1 MKQHTHVII
10 TGGGRGLGL
19 GMALRYLKRGCNLSI
34 LNRVMTP
41 ESTEQLDAAAQTG
54 QAQWQFHAIEISEF
68 EQVQAA
74 VQKAV
79 EQFGA
84 PELAIN
90 SAGVLINKAFA
101 DMLPGDFQRVI
112 NINLMGSHNFAAAVL
127 PYMQSGS
134 RLALVASVAGL
145 FGNYGYSAYGASKFG
160 VVGLANTLRY
170 EYEPL
175 GIHISCICPPE
186 VETAMVLQERKEGN
200 KVSLDMKALAGTLDT
215 DSACDQI
222 VADLDAG
229 KWIIIPGVNGKLT
242 AWAARY
248 IPAIFD
254 FAMIK
259 LIKRSMRKRGL
270 L

>member
-90 SAGVLINKAFA
+90 SAGVLINKA
-101 DMLPGDFQRVI
+101 DRKSTRL
-112 NINLMGSHNFAAAVL
+112 NSSHVRISYAVFCL
-127 PYMQSGS
+127 KKK
-134 RLALVASVAGL
+134 
-145 FGNYGYSAYGASKFG
+145 N
-160 VVGLANTLRY
+160 
-170 EYEPL
+170 
-175 GIHISCICPPE
+175 
-186 VETAMVLQERKEGN
+186 
-200 KVSLDMKALAGTLDT
+200 
-215 DSACDQI
+215 
-222 VADLDAG
+222 
-229 KWIIIPGVNGKLT
+229 
-242 AWAARY
+242 
-248 IPAIFD
+248 
-254 FAMIK
+254 
-259 LIKRSMRKRGL
+259 
-270 L
+270 

>member
-1 MKQHTHVII
+1 MHKHSHVMI
-10 TGGGRGLGL
+10 TGGGKGLGL
-19 GMALRYLKRGCNLSI
+19 GMALRYLKRGCHLSI
-34 LNRVMTP
+34 LNRTLTADS
-41 ESTEQLDAAAQTG
+41 EAQLNQAAQEG
-54 QAQWQFHAIEISEF
+54 QAQWQFHAMDISVV
-68 EQVQAA
+68 EQVQTA
-74 VQKAV
+74 VQNAV

-101 DMLPGDFQRVI
+101 DMLPGDFQWVI
-112 NINLMGSHNFAAAVL
+112 NINLVGSHNFAAAVL
-127 PYMQSGS
+127 PHMQPGS

-145 FGNYGYSAYGASKFG
+145 FGNYGYSAYGTSKFG
-160 VVGLANTLRY
+160 VVGLATTLRY

-186 VETAMVLQERKEGN
+186 VETDMVLDERKDGN
-200 KVSLDMKALAGTLDT
+200 KVSLDMKALAGTLDA

-222 VADLDAG
+222 VAGLDAG
-229 KWIIIPGVNGKLT
+229 RWKIIPGFNGKLT

-259 LIKRSMRKRGL
+259 LIKRSMRKRAVL
-270 L
+270 